1 MTTKC
6 ERNSVVMKV
15 KEELSERIK
24 DSIGLME
31 VKTVEA
37 TDNLGEGQ
45 ESCVGKEPVPKDID
59 IKLDEDIE
67 TSEQLSVR
75 PLACSP
81 RRLAWLQAAVHS
93 RVAATEARMAARY
106 ALLERRMGR
115 EREEV
120 VQVVRELRAAKAAE
134 ILLLV
139 ASRPVT
145 SSTTGIPAAQPSSM
159 AASSTSSSSPSSASS
174 AGSNL

>member
-37 TDNLGEGQ
+37 TDKLGEGQ

-59 IKLDEDIE
+59 IKLLPGN
-67 TSEQLSVR
+67 QRLSLYMVPSMR
-75 PLACSP
+75 TISIKTAWPTP
-81 RRLAWLQAAVHS
+81 GRLAPL
-93 RVAATEARMAARY
+93 
-106 ALLERRMGR
+106 
-115 EREEV
+115 
-120 VQVVRELRAAKAAE
+120 
-134 ILLLV
+134 
-139 ASRPVT
+139 
-145 SSTTGIPAAQPSSM
+145 
-159 AASSTSSSSPSSASS
+159 
-174 AGSNL
+174 